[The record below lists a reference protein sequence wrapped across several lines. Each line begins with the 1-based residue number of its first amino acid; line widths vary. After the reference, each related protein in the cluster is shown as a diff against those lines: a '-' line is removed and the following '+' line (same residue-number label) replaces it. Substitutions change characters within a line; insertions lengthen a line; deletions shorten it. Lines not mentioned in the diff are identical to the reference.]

1 MIAVRSAVQAL
12 VVLALTAAIFPASI
26 AAQGSTGRIN
36 GFVLDEQG
44 GTLPGVLVTI
54 RNQQTGVVRT
64 LISKPDGRY
73 DFPALS
79 PGKYTVRVELQGFG
93 VEEVRDIEVTIG
105 LERTVDFN
113 LKIKGVSAEVVVRAE
128 SPVVDTTKAE
138 VSGLVT
144 QQQIEMLPIN
154 SRQYLSLALLV
165 PGTTIDATRNFF
177 ATVNVGGSMTFNGTG
192 NVVDGMINNW
202 VEDGEPRQDLPQE
215 AVEQFKVT
223 NSSFKAEFGLATGG
237 VVQTVTKSGTN
248 LFRGTFFEYYRDKS
262 LNSKGVFEKV
272 KPEYQR
278 NQFGGS
284 GGGPIVKDQVHFFG
298 SLERTNVDEFYTVNT
313 GQSQLYSAVEG
324 TFPLAS
330 DRTLYSGRVDWQVNN
345 SQSLFG
351 RFLGEKDFTPCNG
364 CGGTTASSN
373 DQDIPRESLVVGHTW
388 IRGAK
393 ALNDFR
399 FQWAHAAFYGYPG
412 GTKIW
417 TSVGEFPQER
427 VSRGSRQ
434 YRFPSLGYGS
444 NYDDLS
450 PETRWEFR
458 DTYALNRGRHDLKFG
473 GEINYNPYTV
483 DNALNLVDTGG
494 TYQFTKDQLFDPNNP
509 ATIAALTGAS
519 SYSALLAG
527 TSTSHPT
534 KYYVGFIQ
542 DDWKLRSNV
551 TVNLGLR
558 YERLYGNANEDLD
571 PDSFP
576 RPLPYVDVSVRGDK
590 NNFGPRLG
598 AVWDLKGNGN
608 TVVRGGWGMY
618 YGHIRLLGTLGEF
631 NNYKSVTVTIPNPSY
646 PDPFGGRD
654 PHEFI
659 SSAPPNITVVDNH
672 MVQPLAYQTS
682 GGLSQRLTSTLA
694 LHVDAVVNNTKGD
707 YKTQDLNRRNP
718 ATGIRPDLTYGR
730 IDQVQPAAE
739 LRYRAV
745 YTKLERRF
753 ANNYQY
759 LFWYTY
765 THSTDNAPMARF
777 IDQFSPNLYDFGP
790 SNGERRHAIVGSGSV
805 LLKYDFTL
813 GMLWTYRSQLP
824 WSATAGR
831 DLNNDTFTTD
841 LVPGT
846 TRNSGSRDLNLDAVN
861 AWRAT
866 NGLAAVTT
874 IDTSRINL
882 FDLRVS
888 KRIKLPNERR
898 IELLVQ
904 AFNLF
909 NTKNLQAQFGGGRQ
923 GNALSN
929 SFGLITSARPQRQ
942 IELGAKLNW

>member
-1 MIAVRSAVQAL
+1 MMTVRTGGRVL
-12 VVLALTAAIFPASI
+12 GLLALLAVLVPSLVS
-26 AAQGSTGRIN
+26 AQGATGRID
-36 GFVLDEQG
+36 GFVRDESG
-44 GTLPGVLVTI
+44 AALPGVRVSLK
-54 RNQQTGVVRT
+54 NQSTGVVRT
-64 LISKPDGRY
+64 VTSEGDGRY
-73 DFPALS
+73 DFSALS
-79 PGKYTVRVELQGFG
+79 PGRYTVRAEIQSFG
-93 VEEVRDIEVTIG
+93 TEEARDIEITIG
-105 LERTVDFN
+105 FERKLDFS
-113 LKIKGVSAEVVVRAE
+113 LKIKSMAEEVVVAATA
-128 SPVVDTTKAE
+128 PVVDTTKAE

-144 QQQIEMLPIN
+144 QQQIEMLPVN

-223 NSSFKAEFGLATGG
+223 NSSYKAELGLATGG
-237 VVQTVTKSGTN
+237 IVQTVTKSGTN
-248 LFRGTFFEYYRDKS
+248 VLRGTAYEYYRNKS
-262 LNSKGVFEKV
+262 LNAQGVFEKV
-272 KPEYQR
+272 KPEYKR
-278 NQFGGS
+278 DQFGGS
-284 GGGPIVKDQVHFFG
+284 AGGPIVRDKVHFFG
-298 SLERTNVDEFYTVNT
+298 SLERTDVNEFYTVNT
-313 GQSQLYSAVEG
+313 GQPQLYSAVEG
-324 TFPLAS
+324 TFALPS
-330 DRTLYSGRVDWQVNN
+330 DRTLYSGRGDWQGSNT
-345 SQSLFG
+345 QTLFA
-351 RFLGEKDFTPCNG
+351 RYLGETDFTPCNG
-364 CGGTTASSN
+364 CGGTVASSN

-412 GTKIW
+412 GTDIW
-417 TSVGEFPQER
+417 KTVGEFPLER
-427 VSRGSRQ
+427 TSRGSRQ
-434 YRFPSLGYGS
+434 FRFPSLSYGS

-458 DTYALNRGRHDLKFG
+458 DTYSLNRSKHDLKFG
-473 GEINYNPYTV
+473 GEVNYNPYTV

-509 ATIAALTGAS
+509 ATISALTGAS
-519 SYSALLAG
+519 NYSALLSG
-527 TSTSHPT
+527 TSVSHPT
-534 KYYVGFIQ
+534 KYYVGFVQ
-542 DDWKLRSNV
+542 DDFSLRSNV
-551 TVNLGLR
+551 TLNLGLR

-571 PDSFP
+571 PNSFP

-598 AVWDLKGNGN
+598 AAWDVKSNGN
-608 TVVRGGWGMY
+608 TVVRGAYGMY

-631 NNYKSVTVTIPNPSY
+631 NNYKAVTVSIPNPSY

-659 SSAPPNITVVDNH
+659 SSAAPNITVVDNH
-672 MVQPLAYQTS
+672 MVQPLAHQFST
-682 GGLSQRLTSTLA
+682 GLSQRLTSTLA
-694 LHVDAVVNNTKGD
+694 LHVDAVVNNTSGD

-718 ATGIRPDLTYGR
+718 TTGIRPDTTYAR
-730 IDQVQPAAE
+730 IDQVQPAAR

-759 LFWYTY
+759 MFSYTY

-777 IDQFSPNLYDFGP
+777 IDQFNPNQYDWGP
-790 SNGERRHAIVGSGSV
+790 SNGERRHAVVGSGSV

-813 GMLWTYRSQLP
+813 GLLWTYRSQLP
-824 WSATAGR
+824 WTATAGK
-831 DLNNDTFTTD
+831 DLNNDLFTTD

-866 NGLAAVTT
+866 NGLAPITH

-882 FDLRVS
+882 TDLRVS
-888 KRIKLPNERR
+888 KRFSLAGERR
-898 IELLVQ
+898 VELMVQ

-929 SFGLITSARPQRQ
+929 SFGSITSARPNRQ
-942 IELGAKLNW
+942 VELGAKLNW